1 MNYAYLFIDNLN
13 GHSYENGF
21 NELKASITA
30 LKKHI
35 DSNDSI
41 IVFNNEISG
50 RNVEFF
56 NENNIIHRYVNPSRN
71 YKGSDKINP
80 ISILVEKII
89 SLMNFDESEEIVL
102 MDIDTAVTQKFPKK
116 YWNSNQIVFD
126 NIEYPIMQWRNLD
139 KVLPEIPWKQFDID
153 FDNSFMMYN
162 TGVIYIPKKFRK
174 EICEKALKIV
184 DYLNDHF
191 EPEERCGNKL
201 DEQIALSIVAHDCFG
216 RFGNI
221 KISSDY
227 IHHYWSERQN
237 NIKWWES
244 NQFTTSEV
252 SNFKKLPIS
261 VGILSWK
268 SNETLRNTLDSYVK
282 NGLFDI
288 VNDVTI
294 FFQEVS
300 EEDRKIANDY
310 NIPFIGVEQN
320 IGIGAALVKL
330 AELARTDNILLL
342 EHDWELIENKETTFD
357 RLRSG
362 INLLKSEYSAVRYR
376 HRKNPGYPL
385 YTQQAYQGKEL
396 NNYQPIIELDSPHLM
411 DCIHWME
418 DPQLQFPDKI
428 SKTGSYFTSTSR
440 WSNFTNNPC
449 LYEKSF
455 YLQTVY
461 PFKDKG
467 QHLENDIS
475 YWWARQDFKVA
486 WGEGL
491 FTHND
496 IQKHG
501 ITQNI
506 SYLPNEKEFTEVNC
520 EYPDNFFD
528 EVFHNYVKVLKYFTP
543 HSYLDIGVCKGH
555 AIPFIIKKLP
565 SLKKIEMIEAC
576 KDHEEDLKLLNQKTK
591 IPYHI
596 EVMSD
601 SIKEVVFY
609 SLFDPKSTQPGNSYY
624 KENTPHYLNCVE
636 EVRKTNTLD
645 NMYGDNHQFD
655 LVKLDTQGSELDIL
669 KGGDKFL
676 ENVKGLIIEETV
688 LYDFNTNAPKD
699 LDIKNYLEKKGFVLV
714 DYFHD
719 YEHTIQDSNLNWVQ
733 HRQHDAFYVKKN
745 ILNEQDNNQN
755 SISFIFAHRST
766 DVWSIPLSVVNEF
779 KRLGWKTQIYSLFD
793 DNDNYVDD
801 NIHELLKTRPDIIM
815 HMDWGQHTSQILG
828 ELKKTGAYCIMES
841 GDDPQRYDAN
851 SVKASWF
858 DLILSPDMR
867 CVEKY
872 REMGY
877 NADWWTHFS
886 DTETYFPIQM
896 NLDYIAVCSRGMGN
910 GASIIDSLSQKYP
923 DQITNKNGW
932 NGSEHNKFL
941 NSGEIILQQSRYGEI
956 TRRIFEGM
964 SCKKLVL
971 ADRLDSS
978 TKIQDIFQDGEDVVF
993 YENETD
999 CLNKIVY
1006 YHNNP
1011 NEAKRIAENGYN
1023 KVLNHHTQKQ
1033 RVEFIINKWKS
1044 AVK

>member
-50 RNVEFF
+50 RNVDFF

-201 DEQIALSIVAHDCFG
+201 DEQVALSIVAHDCFG

-244 NQFTTSEV
+244 NQFTSSAV
-252 SNFKKLPIS
+252 SNVKKLPIS

-362 INLLKSEYSAVRYR
+362 INLLNFEYSVVRYR
-376 HRKNPGYPL
+376 HRKNPGHPL
-385 YTQQAYQGKEL
+385 YSQQAYQGKEL

-418 DPQLQFPDKI
+418 DPHLQFPDKI
-428 SKTGSYFTSTSR
+428 FKTGSYFTSTSR

-449 LYEKSF
+449 MYKKHF
-455 YLQTVY
+455 YLKTVY
-461 PFKDKG
+461 LFENNKSKDPEFYKDFINNLKHYG
-467 QHLENDIS
+467 SVEPWKCGLEVDIG

-496 IQKHG
+496 IQKYGQSNVEILEHK
-501 ITQNI
+501 QNTI
-506 SYLPNEKEFTEVNC
+506 SIIS
-520 EYPDNFFD
+520 
-528 EVFHNYVKVLKYFTP
+528 P
-543 HSYLDIGVCKGH
+543 HRES
-555 AIPFIIKKLP
+555 
-565 SLKKIEMIEAC
+565 
-576 KDHEEDLKLLNQKTK
+576 DLWSPP
-591 IPYHI
+591 I
-596 EVMSD
+596 
-601 SIKEVVFY
+601 SI
-609 SLFDPKSTQPGNSYY
+609 L
-624 KENTPHYLNCVE
+624 
-636 EVRKTNTLD
+636 
-645 NMYGDNHQFD
+645 
-655 LVKLDTQGSELDIL
+655 
-669 KGGDKFL
+669 
-676 ENVKGLIIEETV
+676 
-688 LYDFNTNAPKD
+688 
-699 LDIKNYLEKKGFVLV
+699 
-714 DYFHD
+714 
-719 YEHTIQDSNLNWVQ
+719 
-733 HRQHDAFYVKKN
+733 
-745 ILNEQDNNQN
+745 
-755 SISFIFAHRST
+755 
-766 DVWSIPLSVVNEF
+766 NEF
-779 KRLGWKTQIYSLFD
+779 KRLGWSSKIYTLFD
-793 DNDNYVDD
+793 DNENYVDD

-841 GDDPQRYDAN
+841 GDDPQKYDAN

-858 DLILSPDMR
+858 DLILSPDIR

-877 NADWWTHFS
+877 NAHWWTHFS
-886 DTETYFPIQM
+886 DTEIYFPIQM

-910 GASIIDSLSQKYP
+910 GASIIDTLSQKYP
-923 DQITNKNGW
+923 DQIVNKNGW
-932 NGSEHNKFL
+932 HGSEHNKFL
-941 NSGEIILQQSRYGEI
+941 NSGEIVLQQSRYGEI

-978 TKIQDIFQDGEDVVF
+978 TKIQDLFQDGEDIVF
-993 YENETD
+993 YENEID

-1006 YHNNP
+1006 YCNNRE
-1011 NEAKRIAENGYN
+1011 EAKRIAENGYN